1 MAHANDGIIYTY
13 YKYVVEHTVQD
24 NSYFEK
30 IYMRKENKG
39 LEGYTSKRVIVSPG
53 MVGRIKVIIAFFFK
67 LSMLFNIFTV
77 NIYIF
82 IIRKVYI

>member
-1 MAHANDGIIYTY
+1 MAHANDGIIYSY
-13 YKYVVEHTVQD
+13 YNYVVEHTVQD
-24 NSYFEK
+24 NFYFEK
-30 IYMRKENKG
+30 IYMWKENKG
-39 LEGYTSKRVIVSPG
+39 LEGYTSKRVVVSLG
-53 MVGRIKVIIAFFFK
+53 MMGRIKVIIAFFK

>member
-1 MAHANDGIIYTY
+1 MTHANDGIIYSY
-13 YKYVVEHTVQD
+13 YNYVVEHTVQD

-30 IYMRKENKG
+30 RHMWKENKG
-39 LEGYTSKRVIVSPG
+39 LEGYTSKRVVVSPG
-53 MVGRIKVIIAFFFK
+53 MMSRIKVIIAFFFK
-67 LSMLFNIFTV
+67 LSMLFNVFTV